1 MNGKGD
7 AMTHPDQDVQHT
19 LLTRRRLLAS
29 AGTGA
34 LGLTVAGLLLPR
46 GGVQAR
52 SIPAKVT
59 MTLRLAASDTKIRLP
74 GRAIDPGTG
83 QPRELLMFGFAHPP
97 ASATTITQITTA
109 MRGKVQVPAPIL
121 SIPQGAGLRLDLTNV
136 GLVAR
141 PDLSDAHTVHWHG
154 FRNAI
159 ALFDGVPEMSISV
172 PPGRTFPY
180 YYQPVDP
187 GTYMY
192 HCHFEDVEHV
202 QMGMTGI
209 VFVTPST
216 DTATLKSAYNEDVA
230 ATRYDRQ
237 YALLLN
243 EIDPRPHDNL
253 EAIQEFQWTDYKP
266 VYWVINGR
274 VYPDTVKP
282 ENEPS
287 LPRQP
292 VSSLIQANPGQRVLL
307 RIVNLGYEQH
317 AMQLGGIPMTVIG
330 EDATT
335 LVRGSAGPD
344 LSYRTNTVY
353 VGPGESRDVILVA
366 PPFLAGSISGSTPT
380 RGPWNTYLFKNR
392 SYQKLNNNGSV
403 DAATGLGGMVT
414 EVRVYQNPLPAQTRP
429 NQTH

>member
-1 MNGKGD
+1 MS
-7 AMTHPDQDVQHT
+7 ADQTQPTVM
-19 LLTRRRLLAS
+19 TRRRLLAA

-34 LGLTVAGLLLPR
+34 LGFTAAGLLIPR
-46 GGVQAR
+46 TGVRAA
-52 SIPAKVT
+52 SVPAQVT

-74 GRAIDPGTG
+74 GRAIDPSTG

-97 ASATTITQITTA
+97 ASATTIAAITTA
-109 MRGKVQVPAPIL
+109 TKGKVQVPAPIL
-121 SIPQGAGLRLDLTNV
+121 AIPQGAGLRLDLTNV
-136 GLVAR
+136 GLASR
-141 PDLSDAHTVHWHG
+141 PDLSDSHTVHWHG

-159 ALFDGVPEMSISV
+159 ALFDGVPEMSIAV
-172 PPGRTFPY
+172 PPGRQFPY
-180 YYQPVDP
+180 YYQPVDA

-216 DTATLKSAYNEDVA
+216 DTATVKSAYADGNGS
-230 ATRYDRQ
+230 TRYDRQ

-253 EAIQEFQWTDYKP
+253 EAVQEFQWTDYKP

-274 VYPDTVKP
+274 AYPDTIKP
-282 ENEPS
+282 ENEPT

-292 VSSLIQANPGQRVLL
+292 ISSLIQANPGQRVLL

-317 AMQLGGIPMTVIG
+317 AMQLTGIPMTVVG
-330 EDATT
+330 EDAT
-335 LVRGSAGPD
+335 LLRGPGGAD
-344 LSYRTNTVY
+344 LSYRTSTIY
-353 VGPGESRDVILVA
+353 VGPGESRDVIVVA
-366 PPFLAGSISGSTPT
+366 PPFDANNVSGSTPA

-392 SYQKLNNNGSV
+392 SYQKLTNNGTT

-414 EVRVYQNPLPAQTRP
+414 EVRVYRDPLPAQTRP